1 MITLK
6 EMGIMDID
14 GVKKALKAGF
24 ETALGIRTYHG
35 VLTENEINT
44 ADQLLVKYQDHDWI
58 YRMDIKRSRK
68 TSSLHL
74 PQ

>member
-1 MITLK
+1 
-6 EMGIMDID
+6 
-14 GVKKALKAGF
+14 VKKALKGGF
-24 ETALGIRTYHG
+24 ETALGIRTYPG

-58 YRMDIKRSRK
+58 YRMDIKRSLRK